1 MLPKRDSIRTLCT
14 WNNGEKAVVHLVEDS
29 NGEKQIQKLYK
40 PGFAGWMFREYLS
53 IRYLSR
59 WLDIIPKLV
68 SFRPWKKELIIS
80 YIPGQRVLEWVL
92 EHFGQPNL
100 DLDEFRNFEAMGRD
114 PRITEAFVRFRE
126 SSSTEALR
134 LKQAIKQSYARL
146 HGIGWQHGTSDP
158 RNVLYDG
165 RQAYIIDFDHARPSL
180 APVRND
186 YPALTRWFGIAP
198 NCSQNANKVSDGV
211 RA

>member
-68 SFRPWKKELIIS
+68 SFRPGKKELIIS

-100 DLDEFRNFEAMGRD
+100 DLDEFRNFEAMERD

-126 SSSTEALR
+126 SSSDGNMAL
-134 LKQAIKQSYARL
+134 
-146 HGIGWQHGTSDP
+146 
-158 RNVLYDG
+158 
-165 RQAYIIDFDHARPSL
+165 
-180 APVRND
+180 
-186 YPALTRWFGIAP
+186 LTRETCFMMGGRHTSLTSIMRGQVLHPSGMTIRHSHAGSASP
-198 NCSQNANKVSDGV
+198 RITHRTRTKYRTEFEYEPQ
-211 RA
+211 

>member
-1 MLPKRDSIRTLCT
+1 MRILCS
-14 WNNGEKAVVHLVEDS
+14 WNNGQKAVVHLVECS

-40 PGFAGWMFREYLS
+40 PGFAGWMFREYFS
-53 IRYLSR
+53 IWYVSR
-59 WLDIIPKLV
+59 WLDIVPKLI
-68 SFRPWKKELIIS
+68 SFRPWKKELVMS

-100 DLDEFRNFEAMGRD
+100 DLHEFRNFEAMGRD

-126 SSSTEALR
+126 SSSVDALG
-134 LKQAIKQSYARL
+134 LKTAIKQSYARL
-146 HGIGWQHGTSDP
+146 HSIGWQHGTSDP

-180 APVRND
+180 SPAKND
-186 YPALTRWFGIAP
+186 YPDLTHWFGIAP
-198 NCSQNANKVSDGV
+198 DYPQNANKV
-211 RA
+211 RTEYEHEPQ